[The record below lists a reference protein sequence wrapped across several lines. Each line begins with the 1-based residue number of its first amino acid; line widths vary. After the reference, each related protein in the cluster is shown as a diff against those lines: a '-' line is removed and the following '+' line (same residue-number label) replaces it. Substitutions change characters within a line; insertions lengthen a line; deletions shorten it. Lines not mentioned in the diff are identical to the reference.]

1 MQLTDLPLYNQLLL
15 LLDLANVNYFYRRYY
30 YNDPHKP
37 KCNKVS
43 SNVLFIPLT
52 NDQEKLK
59 EYEVDQYPRGYDH
72 VCIRRENTIQGIH
85 VDLYKDKENAGNVF
99 EPSDVVERFGL
110 LKNAY
115 FKDKTIVPVVEK
127 CYAMLCALSAVTN
140 VSDELIA
147 VFRNML
153 DATSQLPNLDELLF
167 QKFYF
172 NTELAE
178 TIDRMFNLYGR
189 SNASFSVK
197 PGNNT
202 ILFYSK
208 NAKQR
213 IQISRDPQ
221 TNTAVQ
227 FSVIDMTDPAKYI
240 QINYP
245 MYQPDATGVEA
256 IYQQIIDK
264 FEADIKPYSQDE
276 HFKELYENAKQYL
289 INIKL
294 NIDVEP
300 MDLF

>member
-15 LLDLANVNYFYRRYY
+15 LLDLANVNYCYRRNY

-59 EYEVDQYPRGYDH
+59 EYEGDQYPRGSDH

-85 VDLYKDKENAGNVF
+85 VDLHKAKENDGNVF
-99 EPSDVVERFGL
+99 ESSDVVERFGL

-115 FKDKTIVPVVEK
+115 FKDKSIVPVIEK
-127 CYAMLCALSAVTN
+127 CYAMLNALSAVT
-140 VSDELIA
+140 VVPPDLIA
-147 VFRNML
+147 VFRSML
-153 DATSQLPNLDELLF
+153 DATAQLSNLDELLF

-189 SNASFSVK
+189 SNASFSIK

-213 IQISRDPQ
+213 IQISRDTQ

-245 MYQPDATGVEA
+245 IYQPDATGVEA
-256 IYQQIIDK
+256 IYQHIIDK
-264 FEADIKPYSQDE
+264 FESDIRPYSQDE

-294 NIDVEP
+294 NIDLEP
-300 MDLF
+300 MELF

>member
-15 LLDLANVNYFYRRYY
+15 LLDLANVNYCYRRNY

-43 SNVLFIPLT
+43 SKVLFIPLT

-59 EYEVDQYPRGYDH
+59 EYEGDQYPRGSDH
-72 VCIRRENTIQGIH
+72 ITIRRENHNQGIY
-85 VDLYKDKENAGNVF
+85 VDLYKAKENDGNVF
-99 EPSDVVERFGL
+99 ESSDVVERFGL

-115 FKDKTIVPVVEK
+115 FKDKSIVPVIEK
-127 CYAMLCALSAVTN
+127 CYAMLSALSAVT
-140 VSDELIA
+140 VVLHELIA
-147 VFRNML
+147 VFRSML
-153 DATSQLPNLDELLF
+153 DATAQLSNLDELLF

-189 SNASFSVK
+189 SNGSFSIK

-213 IQISRDPQ
+213 IQISRDTQ

-245 MYQPDATGVEA
+245 IYQPDATGVEA
-256 IYQQIIDK
+256 IYQQIIDR
-264 FEADIKPYSQDE
+264 FETDIKPYSQDE

-300 MDLF
+300 MELF

>member
-15 LLDLANVNYFYRRYY
+15 LLDLANVNYFYRRNY
-30 YNDPHKP
+30 YNDPHKQT
-37 KCNKVS
+37 CNKNS
-43 SNVLFIPLT
+43 SNVIFIPLT

-59 EYEVDQYPRGYDH
+59 EYDGNQYPRGSDH
-72 VCIRRENTIQGIH
+72 ITIRRENHNQGIY
-85 VDLYKDKENAGNVF
+85 VDLHKAKDNVGNAF

-115 FKDKTIVPVVEK
+115 FKDKTIVPVIEK
-127 CYAMLCALSAVTN
+127 CYAMLCALSVVTDVPN
-140 VSDELIA
+140 ELIA

-153 DATSQLPNLDELLF
+153 DATSQLSNLDELLF

-189 SNASFSVK
+189 TNANFSIK
-197 PGNNT
+197 TGNNS

-294 NIDVEP
+294 NIDLEP
-300 MDLF
+300 LDLF

>member
-15 LLDLANVNYFYRRYY
+15 LLDLANVNYFYRRNY
-30 YNDPHKP
+30 YNDPHKQT
-37 KCNKVS
+37 CNKVS

-59 EYEVDQYPRGYDH
+59 EYEGNQYPRSSDH
-72 VCIRRENTIQGIH
+72 VTIRRENNNQGIY
-85 VDLYKDKENAGNVF
+85 VDLHKAKENSSNVF

-115 FKDKTIVPVVEK
+115 FKDKTIVPVFEK
-127 CYAMLCALSAVTN
+127 SYAMLCALDV
-140 VSDELIA
+140 VSGVPKELIA
-147 VFRNML
+147 IFRSML
-153 DATSQLPNLDELLF
+153 DATSQLPNLDEIVF

-189 SNASFSVK
+189 SNANFSIK
-197 PGNNT
+197 PSNNT

-213 IQISRDPQ
+213 IQISRDLQ
-221 TNTAVQ
+221 TNTGVQ

-245 MYQPDATGVEA
+245 IYQPDATGVEA

-264 FEADIKPYSQDE
+264 FETDIRSYSQDE

-289 INIKL
+289 ISIKL

-300 MDLF
+300 IELF

>member
-15 LLDLANVNYFYRRYY
+15 LLDLANVNYFYRRNY

-85 VDLYKDKENAGNVF
+85 VDLYKAKENAGNVF

-110 LKNAY
+110 LKNAS

-167 QKFYF
+167 QKYYF

-189 SNASFSVK
+189 TNANFSIK
-197 PGNNT
+197 TGNNG

-289 INIKL
+289 ISIKL
-294 NIDVEP
+294 NIDLEP
-300 MDLF
+300 LDIF